1 MPRHTIRWEARGPTQ
16 ALNFICA
23 WRRCCLWP
31 REIPV
36 KVLQRSHLLVIGVTC
51 SLIQIHD
58 GARAEYELDIE
69 SGINARTSK
78 RMAQSKVC

>member
-1 MPRHTIRWEARGPTQ
+1 
-16 ALNFICA
+16 
-23 WRRCCLWP
+23 
-31 REIPV
+31 V